1 MLLSAHQL
9 SASVTCWAHFPMVC
23 RRRCEA
29 HPVLARGPF
38 PPLQPYPVQRMRPL
52 LTPTLIAFSRLGCG
66 AFWPGWLLASVG
78 SRGGE
83 GGRAAGGGAWP
94 SRAEPG
100 SGPCRDWRPVGAG
113 VCKEACVRL
122 EGGDANNNA
131 PAPGAGLGRR
141 PRGPGS
147 GGRAGPRVRAR
158 RRQAYLDS
166 ASRRAWGRRA
176 RGPDGGGGGR
186 MAAAR
191 RWRQRGGR
199 ARGLVAL
206 RLGGLRLAPRPRV
219 LPGGAAGAAERRAA
233 AASSSGADKGGA
245 EGGDG
250 GCGRGGFT
258 GAGGGGRA
266 PLAPQQRGPREG
278 AVSEK
283 TPKSPLAL
291 PAGVGGGTRWRRPG
305 GAGVQLMDPGGRRR
319 GDRASGG
326 GGGNRRGRGADPASP
341 LSRQYK
347 RLGPSPRTCP
357 SQNGGRERE
366 EVTQGLTLL
375 SRNDHRSLQP

>member
-1 MLLSAHQL
+1 
-9 SASVTCWAHFPMVC
+9 MVC

-66 AFWPGWLLASVG
+66 AFWLRGWEKLGSGWRRGGGDAISCKSSRQPGWLLASVG

-233 AASSSGADKGGA
+233 AASSSDNTSASDRVPEPAPAKMAA
-245 EGGDG
+245 E
-250 GCGRGGFT
+250 
-258 GAGGGGRA
+258 
-266 PLAPQQRGPREG
+266 
-278 AVSEK
+278 K
-283 TPKSPLAL
+283 
-291 PAGVGGGTRWRRPG
+291 
-305 GAGVQLMDPGGRRR
+305 
-319 GDRASGG
+319 
-326 GGGNRRGRGADPASP
+326 
-341 LSRQYK
+341 
-347 RLGPSPRTCP
+347 
-357 SQNGGRERE
+357 ERK
-366 EVTQGLTLL
+366 
-375 SRNDHRSLQP
+375 